1 MIFNMKKK
9 NKKFIFFIFV
19 IISFGIFIRFYNL
32 NYNDMWSDEMV
43 TFWLSDPSIN
53 LNETLNRI
61 FISHFMVLYEIILK
75 YFHKIFGYD
84 VYVSRYLSL
93 ATSALSLIYFY
104 LLTSKISNNNS
115 VIFAVFLLSI
125 NIYHIAYSSE
135 LRSYILTFLLVLI
148 FIYYNFENEY
158 LKKKI
163 NIMFILKI
171 NLILILMLFCHPFTL
186 LVSGSFVVYK
196 FLDMMINN
204 KRNKNEFLFLTSVI
218 VSTSIFLLIYFQTT
232 IKFHDPAVLK
242 GEMYIDW
249 LTQVKPSFYTNF
261 YFSKFFG
268 SRLLGSIYL
277 LAFIICC
284 VKFRKSL
291 FQKFNIFSFFIIL
304 IIFSYSIPLLFGYI
318 FYPIILDRYIFFVL
332 IPILCLISHFIFQIK
347 PKLFSYSLA
356 ILVCLMTFFNHL
368 FFENTL
374 RQFYTGIY
382 PNKPEIKKVLKHINL
397 SDNSNFTFK
406 TDDRFEINTNEIY
419 ENYYQKYLE
428 KLKLKLNYISFKKQ
442 NDFPD
447 TLWVI
452 YLKDTTNIDYNIS
465 EKFNGYKVVDKK
477 YFNRVEL
484 YLLSNKI

>member
-1 MIFNMKKK
+1 
-9 NKKFIFFIFV
+9 
-19 IISFGIFIRFYNL
+19 
-32 NYNDMWSDEMV
+32 
-43 TFWLSDPSIN
+43 
-53 LNETLNRI
+53 
-61 FISHFMVLYEIILK
+61 
-75 YFHKIFGYD
+75 
-84 VYVSRYLSL
+84 
-93 ATSALSLIYFY
+93 
-104 LLTSKISNNNS
+104 
-115 VIFAVFLLSI
+115 
-125 NIYHIAYSSE
+125 
-135 LRSYILTFLLVLI
+135 
-148 FIYYNFENEY
+148 
-158 LKKKI
+158 
-163 NIMFILKI
+163 
-171 NLILILMLFCHPFTL
+171 
-186 LVSGSFVVYK
+186 
-196 FLDMMINN
+196 
-204 KRNKNEFLFLTSVI
+204 
-218 VSTSIFLLIYFQTT
+218 
-232 IKFHDPAVLK
+232 
-242 GEMYIDW
+242 MYIDW

-277 LAFIICC
+277 LALIICC

-291 FQKFNIFSFFIIL
+291 FQKFNVFSFFIIL

-356 ILVCLMTFFNHL
+356 ILICLITFFNHL

-374 RQFYTGIY
+374 RQFYTEIY

-442 NDFPD
+442 NDFPN

-477 YFNRVEL
+477 YFNRIEL

>member
-1 MIFNMKKK
+1 M
-9 NKKFIFFIFV
+9 
-19 IISFGIFIRFYNL
+19 
-32 NYNDMWSDEMV
+32 
-43 TFWLSDPSIN
+43 
-53 LNETLNRI
+53 
-61 FISHFMVLYEIILK
+61 
-75 YFHKIFGYD
+75 
-84 VYVSRYLSL
+84 
-93 ATSALSLIYFY
+93 
-104 LLTSKISNNNS
+104 
-115 VIFAVFLLSI
+115 
-125 NIYHIAYSSE
+125 
-135 LRSYILTFLLVLI
+135 
-148 FIYYNFENEY
+148 
-158 LKKKI
+158 
-163 NIMFILKI
+163 
-171 NLILILMLFCHPFTL
+171 
-186 LVSGSFVVYK
+186 
-196 FLDMMINN
+196 
-204 KRNKNEFLFLTSVI
+204 
-218 VSTSIFLLIYFQTT
+218 
-232 IKFHDPAVLK
+232 
-242 GEMYIDW
+242 
-249 LTQVKPSFYTNF
+249 
-261 YFSKFFG
+261 
-268 SRLLGSIYL
+268 
-277 LAFIICC
+277 
-284 VKFRKSL
+284 
-291 FQKFNIFSFFIIL
+291 
-304 IIFSYSIPLLFGYI
+304 FGYI

-374 RQFYTGIY
+374 RQFYTEVY